1 MGGLIRPKPS
11 VPAIKKREVKL
22 MKEKLTIKELFET
35 TLNGQDI
42 DVITVH
48 YKSTTEQCDNYES
61 ITHKNVI
68 VSDYEIDYDADEGM
82 DYLDIIV

>member
-1 MGGLIRPKPS
+1 
-11 VPAIKKREVKL
+11 
-22 MKEKLTIKELFET
+22 MKEELTIKELFET

-68 VSDYEIDYDADEGM
+68 VNDYEIDYDADESM
-82 DYLDIIV
+82 VYLDIYAEV